1 MKLWIVLVTF
11 FLSLILWES
20 PFLFPFKM
28 LAVLIHELWH
38 SFIAMFFNVD
48 WIQFHIYSDESG
60 KTLIK
65 GNLPFLGFILTASA
79 GYIGS
84 VVTASLFLRASLKQE
99 LQDWYYLIF
108 ASLLLIVSFVFA
120 KVGTLTFLIAFLWSI
135 VLIILYFLNKKLA
148 FSLFIAIQSFILFY
162 SFYDLLDFSKKPFE
176 SDIGILYNFLKSK
189 NISLGEE
196 KSFVYTI
203 ASIWIS
209 LIIYIFYKLV
219 IHSIFEEATESIPED
234 STPNETIMD
243 ITNSPT
249 EPQEIPLP
257 KDLPTDEEINKLINN
272 S

>member
-11 FLSLILWES
+11 FFSLILWES

-38 SFIAMFFNVD
+38 SILAMFFNVD

-108 ASLLLIVSFVFA
+108 AALLLIVSFIFA
-120 KVGTLTFLIAFLWSI
+120 KVGTLTFQIAFLWSI
-135 VLIILYFLNKKLA
+135 VLILLYFLNKNLA

-162 SFYDLLDFSKKPFE
+162 SFYDLLDFSKKPNE

-189 NISLGEE
+189 NLSIGEE
-196 KSFVYTI
+196 KSFIYTI

-209 LIIYIFYKLV
+209 LIVYIFYKLV
-219 IHSIFEEATESIPED
+219 LRSIFEEATQLLPED
-234 STPNETIMD
+234 STPNETIPEN
-243 ITNSPT
+243 TNSQNV
-249 EPQEIPLP
+249 PQETSLP
-257 KDLPTDEEINKLINN
+257 KDLATEEEINKLINN

>member
-11 FLSLILWES
+11 FLSLIFWET

-38 SFIAMFFNVD
+38 SIIAMFFNVD
-48 WIQFHIYSDESG
+48 WIQFHVYSDESG

-108 ASLLLIVSFVFA
+108 AALLLIVSFVFA
-120 KVGTLTFLIAFLWSI
+120 KVGTLTFQIAFLWSI
-135 VLIILYFLNKKLA
+135 VLIILYLLNKKLA

-162 SFYDLLDFSKKPFE
+162 SFYDLLDFSKKPYE

-189 NISLGEE
+189 NVYVGEQN
-196 KSFVYTI
+196 SFVYTI
-203 ASIWIS
+203 ALIWIF

-219 IHSIFEEATESIPED
+219 LHSIFEETTESAPEN
-234 STPNETIMD
+234 STPMEQNINNINSQPVPEET
-243 ITNSPT
+243 S
-249 EPQEIPLP
+249 LP